1 MLLWQKHS
9 SCFRILWITENLCR
23 SNRSDVFFGHS
34 LRRVP
39 FLHEEAAAMD
49 RNYFIDTLF
58 DLINESDELEA
69 ELQDV
74 RADEAG
80 LKVTMKDGTS
90 FFIKIEDAE

>member
-1 MLLWQKHS
+1 
-9 SCFRILWITENLCR
+9 
-23 SNRSDVFFGHS
+23 
-34 LRRVP
+34 
-39 FLHEEAAAMD
+39 MD
-49 RNYFIDTLF
+49 KNYFIDTLF

-80 LKVTMKDGTS
+80 LKVTMKDGTG